1 MLKCSWL
8 YQTFISM
15 KHLIIRFCS
24 LTIFTMAIFTIGC
37 REGEVIQALEP
48 DAAQVDQP
56 ADEVTLRASCS
67 QVTDACASGN
77 LANCVK
83 YARCKVSSLP
93 YGLTTYQNKKD
104 IVNTQTAS
112 VGSVAV
118 INVGNSTGH
127 VAYVQSV
134 SSSDVTIRETNWCRG
149 ATKATTRTGTKTALK
164 IVGFYKP

>member
-15 KHLIIRFCS
+15 KQLIIRFCS
-24 LTIFTMAIFTIGC
+24 LAIFTMAILTIGC
-37 REGEVIQALEP
+37 KEGDVTQALEP
-48 DAAQVDQP
+48 DATQVDQP
-56 ADEVTLRASCS
+56 AGEVTLRAACS
-67 QVTDACASGN
+67 EVTDGCSSGN

-93 YGLTTYQNKKD
+93 YGLNTYQDKKN

-112 VGSVAV
+112 AGSVAV
-118 INVGNSTGH
+118 INVGNTVGH
-127 VAYVQSV
+127 VAYVQSI
-134 SSSDVTIRETNWCRG
+134 SGSNVTIRETNWCTG